1 MKQIWE
7 QLKHYR
13 LHYFL
18 MVISIFF
25 FGWLITTRDTANWG
39 QNFFTSIL
47 YGLGIS
53 INAFIIE
60 TKLLPNQLYQKRK
73 QIFTVS
79 MIGLILTTGMIML
92 GLQFGFG
99 QFKYILNVKN
109 SAPISFIL
117 SYFFPLSFAAA
128 FTTVIA
134 IFRNQQLTILN
145 MEKMHKEKL
154 QTELNF
160 LKAQINPHFLFNS
173 LNSVYFLIEKENTV
187 ARNVLMKF
195 TEMLRYQLYD
205 CNVERINIED
215 EINFI
220 NNYIALQELRK
231 GDKYRIKFEVGNN
244 LTGFKIAPLILIT
257 FIENAFKYV
266 SNQST
271 GENYIQLSLTKTDG
285 ILYFTCFNTTD
296 QTAKP
301 DIIDYGGIGVANTKR
316 RLDILYP
323 NHHELYIQ
331 QKSHD
336 YTVHLKLKQL
346 I

>member
-1 MKQIWE
+1 MKDIWKR
-7 QLKHYR
+7 LKDYR
-13 LHYFL
+13 LHYCL
-18 MVISIFF
+18 ISSSIFF
-25 FGWLITTRDTANWG
+25 FGWLIATKDLLNWQ
-39 QNFFTSIL
+39 QNLFTSVL
-47 YGLGIS
+47 YGLGIA
-53 INAFIIE
+53 INALIIE
-60 TKLLPNQLYQKRK
+60 TKLLPKQLYQKRK
-73 QIFTVS
+73 QIFILS
-79 MIGLILTTGMIML
+79 MISLMISTGLVLL
-92 GLQFGFG
+92 SLQLVFG
-99 QFKYILNVKN
+99 QFNYILNVKN
-109 SAPISFIL
+109 NAPISFIL
-117 SYFFPLSFAAA
+117 SYFFPLSFAATV
-128 FTTVIA
+128 TTVMA

-145 MEKMHKEKL
+145 MEKIQKEKL

-173 LNSVYFLIEKENTV
+173 LNSVYFLIDKENAA
-187 ARNVLMKF
+187 ARSVLMTF

-220 NNYIALQELRK
+220 NNYIALQALRK
-231 GDKYRIKFEVGNN
+231 GDKYKIKFEVGNN

-266 SNQST
+266 SNLST
-271 GENYIQLSLTKTDG
+271 GENYIHLSLSKTDDQ
-285 ILYFTCFNTTD
+285 LYFKCFNTTD

-323 NHHELYIQ
+323 NHHELFIE

-336 YTVHLKLKQL
+336 YTVHLTIKQL

>member
-1 MKQIWE
+1 MKQIWK

-13 LHYFL
+13 LHYFFIIL
-18 MVISIFF
+18 TIFF
-25 FGWLITTRDTANWG
+25 FGWLIATKDTANWE
-39 QNFFTSIL
+39 QNLFTAIL
-47 YGLGIS
+47 YGIGIS
-53 INAFIIE
+53 MNAYIIE

-73 QIFTVS
+73 QAFTFS
-79 MIGLILTTGMIML
+79 IIGLILTTGMIL
-92 GLQFGFG
+92 LCLQVIFG
-99 QFKYILNVKN
+99 QFNYILNVKN
-109 SAPISFIL
+109 NTPISFIL
-117 SYFFPLSFAAA
+117 SYFFPLAFAAT

-134 IFRNQQLTILN
+134 IFRNQQTTILH

-173 LNSVYFLIEKENTV
+173 LNSVYFLIDKENSV

-205 CNVERINIED
+205 CNVDRINIED

-220 NNYIALQELRK
+220 HNYIALQELRK
-231 GDKYRIKFEVGNN
+231 GDKYKISFEVGDN

-266 SNQST
+266 SNKSS
-271 GENYIQLSLTKTDG
+271 GDNYIKLSLTKTDG
-285 ILYFTCFNTTD
+285 IVHFTCFNTTD
-296 QTAKP
+296 ETAKP

-316 RLDILYP
+316 RLDILY
-323 NHHELYIQ
+323 NKQYDLSIQ
-331 QKSHD
+331 QNPDD
-336 YTVHLKLKQL
+336 YSIHLTLSQL
-346 I
+346 